1 MSVGSG
7 IRGWERRSVIGV
19 VLGVSVGVLV
29 GVVFEEGVMGVGCKG
44 RQFKIKEHVWVE
56 FLVSVETEEK
66 KELESVVLKGKGTGG
81 SRMETRRVSIVITG
95 CY

>member
-1 MSVGSG
+1 M
-7 IRGWERRSVIGV
+7 

-44 RQFKIKEHVWVE
+44 RQCKIKEHVWVE

-66 KELESVVLKGKGTGG
+66 TKELESVVLKGKGTGG
-81 SRMETRRVSIVITG
+81 SRMETRRVSIIITG